1 MFDFIFKSNYNIDD
15 KSIKGV
21 FMLKKEELIKLYGDG
36 LIEIQKLLKSL
47 KAKHNSEKEL
57 FLVAQSAADIIMEL
71 KLDKNSVL
79 ATIIY
84 VYCQKFH
91 ETADEFAQDKDIK
104 KLIDMLFKCDE
115 FARNYTDAD
124 GLKNMLIAIAKDIR
138 VIIIKSAQVL
148 AFARNWVTEINSEKA
163 IALFK
168 IIDDIYAPI
177 AARLGLSEIKSELQ
191 DLSFQFHSPEEFKEL
206 SEAVKKEY
214 RASSEMIN
222 EMVHKIKDLVK
233 KNGIYC
239 KCYGR
244 VKHISSINNKIKS
257 RRCTL
262 KSIYDIA
269 AVRILVDNVSECY
282 QALGIIH
289 SNFVPVDGRFK
300 DYIAH
305 PKPNGYKSIHTTVYY
320 DNEFFEVQIRTNS
333 MHEFAEYGIA
343 AHFLYKEK
351 KSKLNTFDSK
361 LLWIRKLLENKDNL
375 SSNSLLE
382 ELKTD
387 VYLGEIF
394 VQTPKG
400 KVIKLVENATPIDFA
415 YAIHSDIGNMC
426 TGAKVNGVMVPLTSV
441 LSNGDVVEIL
451 TTQNSKGPSRDWLKI
466 VKMQST
472 KDKINIFFKRQ
483 MKEENIKL
491 GKSIVEQCAKS
502 LDVQLSSIW
511 QEKWVNKVLQ
521 KSSFVSV
528 DELFASIGYG
538 SVSAEKV
545 LRRLIGLKQQEENAR
560 RSILDEIGK
569 TPLKFD
575 NKSKIAGVEGSLTN
589 FCRCCNP
596 IPGDDIIGYVSRGRG
611 IIIHKTSC
619 ENMSHLQK
627 DRLINVDWNLSG
639 DEDFTFT
646 SSVDVVAKNT
656 SNVYIEITMAL
667 NELGIKVMSLNSN
680 QNKNDEL
687 LLKIGV
693 IIKNKTQLQQVK
705 NKLISL
711 PSVFEV
717 K

>member
-1 MFDFIFKSNYNIDD
+1 
-15 KSIKGV
+15 
-21 FMLKKEELIKLYGDG
+21 MLKKEDMLKLYGDG
-36 LIEIQKLLKSL
+36 LEDIQKLLKTL
-47 KAKHNSEKEL
+47 KTKFIAEKKL
-57 FLVAQSAADIIMEL
+57 FSTAQSAAEIVMGL
-71 KLDKNSVL
+71 KLDKNSVF

-84 VYCQKFH
+84 VYAQKFP
-91 ETADEFAQDKDIK
+91 ELANEFLQDKEIK

-115 FARNYTDAD
+115 FAKNYTDAD

-148 AFARNWVTEINSEKA
+148 ASARDCVTETESVEA
-163 IALFK
+163 VSLFK

-191 DLSFQFHSPEEFKEL
+191 DLSFQFHSPEEFKQL

-257 RRCTL
+257 NRCTL

-320 DNEFFEVQIRTNS
+320 ENEFFEVQIRTNS

-351 KSKLNTFDSK
+351 KTKLNSFDNK
-361 LLWIRKLLENKDNL
+361 LLWIRKLLENKDNM

-400 KVIKLVENATPIDFA
+400 KVIKLIENATPIDFA

-426 TGAKVNGVMVPLTSV
+426 TGAKVNGAMVPLTSS

-451 TTQNSKGPSRDWLKI
+451 TSQNSKGPSRDWLKI

-491 GKSIVEQCAKS
+491 GKSMVEQCAKA
-502 LDVQLSSIW
+502 LDVQLSTIW
-511 QEKWVNKVLQ
+511 QEKWVNKILQ
-521 KSSFVSV
+521 KSSFLSV
-528 DELFASIGYG
+528 DEMFASIGYG

-545 LRRLIGLKQQEENAR
+545 LRRLIGLKQQEENEKR
-560 RSILDEIGK
+560 TFLDDIGK
-569 TPLKFD
+569 APLKFD
-575 NKSKIAGVEGSLTN
+575 NKSKIAGVEGALTN
-589 FCRCCNP
+589 FCKCCNP

-611 IIIHKTSC
+611 IIIHKKSC

-627 DRLINVDWNLSG
+627 DRLINVDWNLDG
-639 DEDFTFT
+639 NDDFTFT
-646 SSVDVVAKNT
+646 SNVDVVAKNT

-667 NELGIKVMSLNSN
+667 NELGVKVVSLNSN
-680 QNKNDEL
+680 ENKNGEL

-693 IIKNKTQLQQVK
+693 IIKNKNQLQQVK
-705 NKLISL
+705 NKLNSL

-717 K
+717 E

>member
-1 MFDFIFKSNYNIDD
+1 
-15 KSIKGV
+15 
-21 FMLKKEELIKLYGDG
+21 MLKKEDIIKLYGDD
-36 LIEIQKLLKSL
+36 LDDIQKLLKNL
-47 KAKHNSEKEL
+47 KAKHNSEKKL
-57 FLVAQSAADIIMEL
+57 FESAQVAAEIIMGL

-79 ATIIY
+79 ATIVY
-84 VYCQKFH
+84 VYAKKFP
-91 ETADEFAQDKDIK
+91 EVVGDYVQDKEIK

-115 FARNYTDAD
+115 FASNYTDAD

-148 AFARNWVTEINSEKA
+148 AFAREYVTETKNNEA
-163 IALFK
+163 IALFRV
-168 IIDDIYAPI
+168 IDDIYAPI

-206 SEAVKKEY
+206 SDAVKKEY

-351 KSKLNTFDSK
+351 KSKLNSFDNK
-361 LLWIRKLLENKDNL
+361 LLWIRKLLENKDNV
-375 SSNSLLE
+375 SPNSLLE

-426 TGAKVNGVMVPLTSV
+426 TGAKVNGVMVPLTSA

-491 GKSIVEQCAKS
+491 GKSMVEQCAKA
-502 LDVQLSSIW
+502 LDVQLASIW
-511 QEKWVNKVLQ
+511 QEKWVNKILQ

-528 DELFASIGYG
+528 DEMFASIGYG

-545 LRRLIGLKQQEENAR
+545 LRRLIGFKQQEEN
-560 RSILDEIGK
+560 SQKTFLDEIGK

-575 NKSKIAGVEGSLTN
+575 NKSKISGVEGALTN
-589 FCRCCNP
+589 FCKCCSP

-611 IIIHKTSC
+611 IIIHKKTC

-627 DRLINVDWNLSG
+627 DRLIDVDWNLDSN
-639 DEDFTFT
+639 DDFTFT
-646 SSVDVVAKNT
+646 SNIEIVAKNT
-656 SNVYIEITMAL
+656 PNVYIEITMAL
-667 NELGIKVMSLNSN
+667 NELGIKVTSLNSS

-687 LLKIGV
+687 QLKIGV
-693 IIKNKTQLQQVK
+693 IIKNKNQLQQVK
-705 NKLISL
+705 NKLNSL